1 MLYTRPYNM
10 FMNYIAYYELYSQ
23 FGDMLYTTLYT
34 RFLLCIAKVVYNI
47 KCTLYNTETSL
58 RTGGILPVIW

>member
-23 FGDMLYTTLYT
+23 FGDMLYTTVFTPLFT
-34 RFLLCIAKVVYNI
+34 VHSQGCI
-47 KCTLYNTETSL
+47 
-58 RTGGILPVIW
+58 